1 MCELTDNHDG
11 TFRLGIRPKEAGRHV
26 LQIKYGGE
34 HVQGNLKETIIC
46 LCRAGTDCYFD
57 RNKLQICVQ
66 TCFGSAGSMVA
77 FILRKNNCWLC

>member
-46 LCRAGTDCYFD
+46 L
-57 RNKLQICVQ
+57 
-66 TCFGSAGSMVA
+66 SHAGSDCE
-77 FILRKNNCWLC
+77 FDNLLWTCGQHGCFYSEKE